1 MNDLLEKYW
10 SGNTTLSDEQALRD
24 YFSSENVAPE
34 HEVYRNLFQS
44 FEMEQMEEEGSFD
57 AFAKVK
63 HKETLENQANTRTWK
78 GLAIAAGF
86 ALLMT
91 VGGNYYNQQTQP
103 DLGTYETPEEAR
115 AAAMD
120 MLELVSSKFNKGRK
134 NMAPMKTLDNK
145 TAAVFNLK

>member
-10 SGNTTLSDEQALRD
+10 SGNTTLLEEQALRD
-24 YFSSENVAPE
+24 YFSSENVVPE
-34 HEVYRNLFQS
+34 HEVYRSLFQS
-44 FEMEQMEEEGSFD
+44 FEVEHIEEEGSFD

-63 HKETLENQANTRTWK
+63 HKETIENRANRRIWK

-91 VGGNYYNQQTQP
+91 VGGNYYSQQTQP

-115 AAAMD
+115 AAALN
-120 MLELVSSKFNKGRK
+120 MLELVSAKFNKGRQ
-134 NMAPMKTLDNK
+134 NMAPINTLDNK